1 MSQLALGETKL
12 ICWSTG
18 PTDPILSKNKK
29 NNIKFRPTGYYH
41 FFFNLFFFF
50 SEKKKEQEIKHNKLI

>member
-1 MSQLALGETKL
+1 MYSTKMLGEIKL

-29 NNIKFRPTGYYH
+29 ILANW
-41 FFFNLFFFF
+41 LFYLIYCFMLFEKR
-50 SEKKKEQEIKHNKLI
+50 EKKYNNLI